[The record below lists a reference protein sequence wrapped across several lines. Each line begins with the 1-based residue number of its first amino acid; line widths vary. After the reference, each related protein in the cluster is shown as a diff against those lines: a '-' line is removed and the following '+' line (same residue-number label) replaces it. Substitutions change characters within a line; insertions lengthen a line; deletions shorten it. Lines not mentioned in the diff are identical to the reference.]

1 MSTCVWITSIH
12 SRQSVEKKRT
22 IFIGNQDENGLVFTK
37 SCLKIAGKKTVTF
50 IPDIHYPVGKQ
61 LLHNAWGKLRGIGSA
76 LGVGLAGENI
86 KLGFNRAFSFTFKDM
101 GGQTCVIYANMHCTS
116 CQFCQPKTK
125 RNVTFQYTTSASP

>member
-1 MSTCVWITSIH
+1 M
-12 SRQSVEKKRT
+12 
-22 IFIGNQDENGLVFTK
+22 FTK

-101 GGQTCVIYANMHCTS
+101 GGQTCVIYMQTCIAQVVSYVSQKQKGMEHSNIPPALHPE
-116 CQFCQPKTK
+116 QWLE
-125 RNVTFQYTTSASP
+125 NGN